1 MKNIPTEKMLIEAG
15 IGHTEYGNPPET
27 YFSVKEVKLKFPDV
41 KVSAKNVMPMAIG
54 DGLVPSVKAIDIE
67 AMTDFDKSIMQT
79 VKNPPKK

>member
-1 MKNIPTEKMLIEAG
+1 M
-15 IGHTEYGNPPET
+15 
-27 YFSVKEVKLKFPDV
+27 KEVKLKFPDV